1 MSSIAATVKRWV
13 LQHLL
18 IKPSEA
24 LLHRPTKDGGLG
36 LSHIDAR
43 CQAAL
48 LRNFIVQAHPLSS
61 HQNFYL
67 MIIFRQFVMQETFP
81 TEVKRPNFYTP
92 TFFDIIKEAVQDEG
106 LECVFTMSTKAWYIR
121 VLHRGI
127 TASRDPETGVSTPI
141 KSGQETLFP
150 DANWQCG
157 FSLPDTRLVTQTE
170 IMDV

>member
-1 MSSIAATVKRWV
+1 
-13 LQHLL
+13 
-18 IKPSEA
+18 
-24 LLHRPTKDGGLG
+24 
-36 LSHIDAR
+36 
-43 CQAAL
+43 
-48 LRNFIVQAHPLSS
+48 
-61 HQNFYL
+61 

-106 LECVFTMSTKAWYIR
+106 LECVFTMLTKAWYIR